1 MSRPAQVFS
10 GWLLSGLLL
19 LAPGW
24 AAAYIGPGLS
34 PATIVVVPLVGIGF
48 VLLLVLLIYVPVRR
62 ARQRRKQAAA
72 NAAAADDTKQPK
84 G

>member
-1 MSRPAQVFS
+1 MSRLAQAARR
-10 GWLLSGLLL
+10 LLGLAL
-19 LAPGW
+19 LAPGG

-48 VLLLVLLIYVPVRR
+48 VLLLALLIYVPVRR
-62 ARQRRKQAAA
+62 ARLRRKQAAA
-72 NAAAADDTKQPK
+72 RDDTQPPA